1 MRVRSWVAAAAVVIG
16 LAAPVLGMT
25 SASAATASR
34 ATSVAATAEVSIV
47 DGIPGVPIDIYVN
60 GTKLL
65 ADFRF
70 KAVLSEYPISVGLNH
85 IAIRHAGAKPRSKPI
100 LSATKFLT
108 AGENATFVTYLGV
121 AGALR
126 LKAFLNPTGRI
137 AAGNARIVVR
147 HVAEAPAVDVFV
159 GTATSIGERVIKDL
173 TNPHQAVLVIPHTT
187 LYVRVFPAGTSTN
200 PVIGPTRFTFKA
212 GTTTIIYAVGSLAG
226 KTLTAVSQSY

>member
-16 LAAPVLGMT
+16 LAAPVVAVT
-25 SASAATASR
+25 SASAATTSR
-34 ATSVAATAEVSIV
+34 ATNATATAEVSIV

-100 LSATKFLT
+100 LSATRVLT
-108 AGENATFVTYLGV
+108 AGENATFVAYLGV

-126 LKAFLNPTGRI
+126 LKAFVNPPGRI

-159 GTATSIGERVIKDL
+159 GTATSVGERVIKDL

-187 LYVRVFPAGTSTN
+187 LYVRVFAAGTSTN
-200 PVIGPTRFTFKA
+200 PVIGPTKFTFKA